1 MNAYERLMLRSTG
14 CGLLW
19 RGLHAATSIK
29 IGVERLSLAVHT
41 LKLLR

>member
-1 MNAYERLMLRSTG
+1 MNASEQLMLRRTG

-29 IGVERLSLAVHT
+29 IGVEGLSLAIHAI
-41 LKLLR
+41 KLLR